1 MDNNARVR
9 VRSILALTGLSLAIT
24 GCSRTEEIS
33 ALCLRSPELESSLV
47 AVNEGLGSL
56 GDASSAVLQSSFAV
70 LLDTL
75 GVMLELPP
83 PDVRGDLETVD
94 RAYREV
100 YVAMRNVYWDPSL
113 AATDANVSRSVE
125 NLSRTDNV
133 RALDDLKEFIA
144 EWCARELD
152 ATAPLV
158 AGDATT
164 LPAPVPVVEPP
175 EEYEYL
181 FDDEPSA
188 LTSYGYLVASTRSV
202 TLTEEQARC
211 VGQSVTEAAQTVVLD
226 DPGFEAAVLTA
237 FRRCEVPGYAAP
249 STTTSIG

>member
-1 MDNNARVR
+1 MFFRVLLG
-9 VRSILALTGLSLAIT
+9 VSVVLFAT

-33 ALCLRSPELESSLV
+33 ALCARSPELESSLV
-47 AVNEGLGSL
+47 AVNEGLDNL
-56 GDASSAVLQSSFAV
+56 GGTSSVVLQSSFAV

-83 PDVRGDLETVD
+83 PDAREHLEVVD

-100 YVAMRNVYWDPSL
+100 YGAMRTVYWDSSL
-113 AATDANVSRSVE
+113 AATDINVGRSIE
-125 NLSRTDNV
+125 NLSRSDNV
-133 RALDDLKEFIA
+133 RALDNLKRFVED
-144 EWCARELD
+144 WCARALD

-164 LPAPVPVVEPP
+164 LPPPAIVVEPP

-188 LTSYGYLVASTRSV
+188 LEAYGYLIAGSRGLVFSPPEA
-202 TLTEEQARC
+202 QC
-211 VGQSVTEAAQTVVLD
+211 VGKYLTDAAQVAVLD
-226 DPGFEAAVLTA
+226 DQQFEAAVDDAVRVCRNGVTT
-237 FRRCEVPGYAAP
+237 
-249 STTTSIG
+249 STTAGGTSE